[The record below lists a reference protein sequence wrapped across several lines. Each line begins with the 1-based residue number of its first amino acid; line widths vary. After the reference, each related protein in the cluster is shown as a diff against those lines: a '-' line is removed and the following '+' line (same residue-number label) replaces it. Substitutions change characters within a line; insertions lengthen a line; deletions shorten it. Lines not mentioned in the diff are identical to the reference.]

1 MGCKSCERDAIK
13 IYSEIS
19 KGTGVNY
26 FYYHNEGGNQI
37 IIPESSIQTL
47 QSNGSL
53 PVDVELTLI

>member
-26 FYYHNEGGNQI
+26 FYYI
-37 IIPESSIQTL
+37 MKAAIKL
-47 QSNGSL
+47 
-53 PVDVELTLI
+53 